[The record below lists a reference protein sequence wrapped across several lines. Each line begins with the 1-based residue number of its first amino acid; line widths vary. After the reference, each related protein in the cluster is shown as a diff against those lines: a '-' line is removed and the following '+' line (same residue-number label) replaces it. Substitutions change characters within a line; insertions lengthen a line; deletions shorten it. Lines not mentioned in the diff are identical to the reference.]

1 MEDDKII
8 ALYWARKE
16 EAISETDRKYG
27 SYCRSISFRILNDKE
42 DSEECVNDTWLHT
55 WNAIP
60 PGKPEFLAGFLG
72 KIVRNLSISKYRA
85 GHAQKRGSGETQA
98 LLDELE
104 ECIPSGKSVED
115 EIEGRETAAAINRF
129 LETLDAESRKI
140 FVRRYFWAEPVK
152 ELAGNLNIS
161 EGKVKSQLFRMRAK
175 LKMHLEKEGI
185 ALGKRMKSFSTPWDR
200 SMSDIL
206 RRRWNRC
213 IRKAQGL
220 RMKIKQ
226 RCPKRE
232 NCFFTDSGAQWRQ
245 QPLSLSALAQP
256 ELHSGGC
263 IRKNPDR
270 RWRPMIWKG

>member
-104 ECIPSGKSVED
+104 ECIP
-115 EIEGRETAAAINRF
+115 AAQEQEPLEEQEVTKVLERF
-129 LETLDAESRKI
+129 LRELDTGSRVMFVKRYWYTES
-140 FVRRYFWAEPVK
+140 VAQ
-152 ELAGNLNIS
+152 IS
-161 EGKVKSQLFRMRAK
+161 ETFGMKENSVSVKLMRLRKK
-175 LKMHLEKEGI
+175 LRKKLEKEGVV
-185 ALGKRMKSFSTPWDR
+185 L
-200 SMSDIL
+200 
-206 RRRWNRC
+206 
-213 IRKAQGL
+213 
-220 RMKIKQ
+220 
-226 RCPKRE
+226 
-232 NCFFTDSGAQWRQ
+232 
-245 QPLSLSALAQP
+245 
-256 ELHSGGC
+256 
-263 IRKNPDR
+263 
-270 RWRPMIWKG
+270 